1 MNHDDDHDSAGG
13 DGPMSPCTLGL
24 GRVLGS
30 QIYDSRPE
38 ICHSVSCHSDFPMH
52 FEPNQPKASKKCVCA
67 VRKKGLSTQRGELQ
81 RCHQCLFRQLAYLN
95 GVAAADEPRGAGASG
110 MAGSLK
116 VNNPIGDTPIFNEKK
131 HDYGEEGLTIKLH

>member
-1 MNHDDDHDSAGG
+1 MDENPFSGCRTGTEQFSFSYSRATWQRGEKILQGKGRNVVMMMMMMMIMIMIMIMIMMMIMIMIMNHESWIMDHDSAGG

-52 FEPNQPKASKKCVCA
+52 FEPNQPKDSKRMCVC
-67 VRKKGLSTQRGELQ
+67 RS
-81 RCHQCLFRQLAYLN
+81 
-95 GVAAADEPRGAGASG
+95 
-110 MAGSLK
+110 
-116 VNNPIGDTPIFNEKK
+116 EKRP
-131 HDYGEEGLTIKLH
+131 